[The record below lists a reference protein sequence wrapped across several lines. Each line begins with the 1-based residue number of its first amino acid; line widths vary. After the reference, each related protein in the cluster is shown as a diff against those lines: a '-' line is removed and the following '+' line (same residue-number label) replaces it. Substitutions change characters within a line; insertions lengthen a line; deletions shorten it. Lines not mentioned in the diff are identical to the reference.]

1 MATIKDVAKATGVSA
16 MTVSRYFN
24 EPEKLK
30 PSTYEKIKEA
40 VKEMGYQPNMIA
52 RLLTSGKTN
61 IICVYIAD
69 DIGWLHPFTLQ
80 SLAGIGETLGKNG
93 YSMLLRRDDC
103 ENVACD
109 GIIAMGLNEEKED
122 KLLKISEDKAVVVFG
137 NSSRKNNWV
146 DINNYLGSYKAT
158 EYMIERGYKK
168 IGHIGI
174 DNDLSY
180 SEDRYQGYIDCM
192 NEHGMPLPENGV
204 VRVPNHEWDGKIAIT
219 KIYEESDVDAVVC
232 ASDALA
238 LGVMEYVSDNGIN
251 VPEDLGVI
259 GFDGLGYE
267 KMVKPNITTM
277 RQPVYEV
284 GRILATRMLDILN
297 SGEYVGAELFIE
309 PVLEVNGTTK

>member
-30 PSTYEKIKEA
+30 PSTYEKIKAA
-40 VKEMGYQPNMIA
+40 VEEMGYQPNMIA
-52 RLLTSGKTN
+52 RLLTAGKTN
-61 IICVYIAD
+61 IICVYISD

-80 SLAGIGETLGKNG
+80 SLAGIGETLGENG

-103 ENVACD
+103 ENITCD
-109 GIIAMGLNEEKED
+109 GIIAMGLNEEREER
-122 KLLKISEDKAVVVFG
+122 LLEISESKAVVVFG

-146 DINNYLGSYKAT
+146 DINNYLGGYKAT

-168 IGHIGI
+168 IAHIGI

-180 SEDRYQGYIDCM
+180 SEDRYQGFVDCM
-192 NEHGMPLPENGV
+192 NEHGMTIPENGI
-204 VRVPNHEWDGKIAIT
+204 VRVANHDWFGYNAMAEM
-219 KIYEESDVDAVVC
+219 YEHSDIDAVVC

-238 LGVMEYVSDNGIN
+238 LGVMSYASEKGIN
-251 VPEDLGVI
+251 VPYDLGVI
-259 GFDGLGYE
+259 GFDGLGFE
-267 KMVKPNITTM
+267 KMVKPNLTTM
-277 RQPVYEV
+277 RQPVYEA
-284 GRILATRMLDILN
+284 GKILATRIMEILE
-297 SGEYVGAELFIE
+297 SGEYVGTELFIE

>member
-52 RLLTSGKTN
+52 RLLTTGKTN

-80 SLAGIGETLGKNG
+80 TIAGIGERLGESG
-93 YSMLLRRDDC
+93 YSMLLCRDDC
-103 ENVACD
+103 ENVTCD
-109 GIIAMGLNEEKED
+109 GIIAMGLNEEKEE
-122 KLLKISEDKAVVVFG
+122 KLLKISENKAVVVFG

-158 EYMIERGYKK
+158 EYMIKRGYKK

-192 NEHGMPLPENGV
+192 EEYGIEIPENGIM
-204 VRVPNHEWDGKIAIT
+204 RVPNHEWDGHKAMAD
-219 KIYEESDVDAVVC
+219 IYENSDIDGVVC

-238 LGVMEYVSDNGIN
+238 LGAIEYISDNGISI
-251 VPEDLGVI
+251 PDEMGII

-277 RQPVYEV
+277 RQPVYEA
-284 GRILATRMLDILN
+284 GKILATRIIEILAT
-297 SGEYVGAELFIE
+297 GEYVGTELFIE